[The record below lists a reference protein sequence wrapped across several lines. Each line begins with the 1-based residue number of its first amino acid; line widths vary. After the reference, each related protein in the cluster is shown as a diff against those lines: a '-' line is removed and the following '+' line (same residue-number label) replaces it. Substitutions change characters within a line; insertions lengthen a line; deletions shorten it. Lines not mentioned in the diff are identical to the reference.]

1 MGDSRAWP
9 RGRRQSRVGSG
20 VCRPG
25 CIGGFVGTPAD
36 MVNVRSVPSP
46 RSGSFL
52 APDRARA
59 SPERAPPGLAS
70 RALGGPHCWGG
81 EPGGRV
87 WARCPPEPAW
97 LFQDAE
103 RHEAAPGPAP
113 KVSSGPSSAPGRGRR
128 VRGPR
133 PGWLPGGLQKHTPC
147 ASVPGSPGESGVGGW
162 VTGIE
167 HRSLSLCPR
176 LAPVL
181 WGTVQQAEWAWA
193 FQRLWEL

>member
-1 MGDSRAWP
+1 MGGSRAWP
-9 RGRRQSRVGSG
+9 RGRRQSPVGSG

-133 PGWLPGGLQKHTPC
+133 PGWLPSETYSVCISAGVTRGICGWGL
-147 ASVPGSPGESGVGGW
+147 GDGD
-162 VTGIE
+162 
-167 HRSLSLCPR
+167 R
-176 LAPVL
+176 APVTFPL
-181 WGTVQQAEWAWA
+181 PTPRSRSVGDSPAG
-193 FQRLWEL
+193 